1 MKFNDAIVGIVVA
14 FLGAAIVS
22 QAWYFPTAPHIP
34 YGPGFLPTILGIGL
48 AACGASLIVT
58 GIASRQTQP
67 VLQLGEWSRSARHI
81 FGFVLILAC
90 LGFYALFAD
99 DIGHFACSVIILWA
113 LIAHLTR
120 RPWRA
125 LAISFIASIAIQ
137 YFFVEGLLV
146 PLPWGI
152 LEPYSGW
159 FTGR

>member
-14 FLGAAIVS
+14 LLGAAVVS
-22 QAWYFPTAPHIP
+22 QAWYFPAAPHIP
-34 YGPGFLPTILGIGL
+34 YGPGFLPTILGLGL
-48 AACGASLIVT
+48 VACGIALVAT
-58 GIASRQTQP
+58 GIASRHTQR
-67 VLQLGEWSRSARHI
+67 LLELGEWSRSPRHI

-99 DIGHFACSVIILWA
+99 DIGHLACSILILWA
-113 LIAHLTR
+113 LIAHLTL

-125 LAISFIASIAIQ
+125 LMISLISSLAIQ
-137 YFFVEGLLV
+137 MFFVEGLLV

-159 FTGR
+159 FTWR

>member
-1 MKFNDAIVGIVVA
+1 MKFNDAIVGIVIA
-14 FLGAAIVS
+14 LLGAAIIF
-22 QAWYFPTAPHIP
+22 QATSFQRAQHIP
-34 YGPGFLPTILGIGL
+34 YGPGFLPTILGSGL
-48 AACGASLIVT
+48 VACGVVLIVA
-58 GIASRQTQP
+58 GIAARRTQR
-67 VLQLGEWSRSARHI
+67 LLELGEWSRSPRHI

-90 LGFYALFAD
+90 LAFYALFAD
-99 DIGHFACSVIILWA
+99 DIGHFACSVLILWA

-125 LAISFIASIAIQ
+125 LFISLIASIAIQ

-159 FTGR
+159 FTWR